1 MITGVT
7 IKSIN
12 PTGPA
17 TFKTPDGSIQLETY
31 TLILDDDGVEKATV
45 VACKPE
51 HNKAVGK
58 ALLKRLVP
66 LRMEKKGGNNG

>member
-1 MITGVT
+1 MTSVT

-51 HNKAVGK
+51 HNREVGK

-66 LRMEKKGGNNG
+66 LRMDEKKKKGGK